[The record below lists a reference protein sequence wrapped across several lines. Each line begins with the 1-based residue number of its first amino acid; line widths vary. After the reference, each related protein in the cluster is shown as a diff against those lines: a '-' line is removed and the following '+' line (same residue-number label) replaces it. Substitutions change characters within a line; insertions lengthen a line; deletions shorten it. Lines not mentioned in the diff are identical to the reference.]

1 MTENTKSPPPSLYEV
16 LGEPAPPS
24 STRGETQRSAAKET
38 IDRDVEML
46 ILEEQ
51 LYDLLS
57 TPAPAGSGSGETINT
72 REKETVDNDAEMLTL
87 EELIH
92 HV

>member
-1 MTENTKSPPPSLYEV
+1 MTENTKSPPSSLYEV
-16 LGEPAPPS
+16 LGEPARAS
-24 STRGETQRSAAKET
+24 SIRGETQRSAGKET

-46 ILEEQ
+46 VLEEH
-51 LYDLLS
+51 LYDLIS
-57 TPAPAGSGSGETINT
+57 TPAAAGSRSGETINT